1 MYLKSIEVQGFKSF
15 ANKIVFDFHNGIT
28 GIVGPNGSGK
38 SNVADAVRWVLGEQS
53 AKQLRGAKMEDV
65 IFAGTQNRK
74 PVGFA
79 YVAITLDN
87 SDHALPVEYDEVT
100 VSRRVYRSG
109 ESEYKINGHSCRL
122 RDVTEM
128 FYDTG
133 IGKEGYSII
142 GQGQIDKILSGK
154 PDERRELFDEAAGIV
169 KFKRRKSAAIK
180 KLENERSNLVRVND
194 ILSELEKQVGPLKQ
208 QSEKAKEYLN
218 YKTDLK
224 KYDVNAF
231 LLETDRIRKETA
243 ELNGRLKIVDDDLED
258 SKSEYDN
265 TKSEYESAEN
275 QLNDINA
282 QIDENSQTVSAL
294 ELENQKL
301 QGEIN
306 VFTEQ
311 IKTFNANKQL
321 HSERLLDI
329 EKDKQNKNNS
339 VKELREQYNDLNT
352 ELSEYNDK
360 LAAINDTAKAL
371 NAEIE
376 GISGQI
382 DNRQNSIYDNLTE
395 QSTIKAENQKFVT
408 MLEQL
413 EIKKSELTSHII
425 KGKSDESAQKQVI
438 KSLTA
443 ELDNAVGKLEDIN
456 NSIEESNTSVTQL
469 KAEIAEKN
477 SELDKLTQNYH
488 REKSRLESL
497 INITERY
504 DGYGNSIKKIME
516 LKDSNP
522 GILGVIADI
531 VKVEKQYET
540 AIETALG
547 GTIQN
552 IVTDKESTAKELI
565 GYLKQNK
572 LGRATF
578 LPLNAIHARN
588 TLENEACI
596 NEKGVIGVASNLVRV
611 SFEYEGLAKYL
622 LGRILVVD
630 NIDNALLIAK
640 KYKYTLRIVTL
651 EGEQLNPGG
660 SMTGGAFRNSSNLL
674 GRRREIEELKQSVSN
689 TNKQITQ
696 EKAAVADLRNQ
707 VAKYREALDS
717 YNKLL
722 RETHIRKNTIDVNLK
737 QADLKLSEIIASY
750 GDDIK
755 EQASID
761 SEILKISESRNQVSG
776 NLNLLD
782 NQNEAARKE
791 IENLGKT
798 LEAKKSEE
806 AAVALK
812 IENLKISHSSIEQ
825 KASFI
830 NENIE
835 RLCKELDN
843 LEEEKTSIQEK
854 ISETKELVSAKQA
867 DIELVKNSIEES
879 ERKITAI
886 GEKLED
892 LRAAKEKVNASHKE
906 FFKKREELN
915 EKIILLEKDSM
926 RLHNQYDRLEESYDS
941 LVDYMWN
948 EYELTYSYA
957 LELKSDE
964 LNNINDIRKQI
975 NILKAA
981 IKKLGDVNVNAIEE
995 YKSVSERYEF
1005 MKTQHDDM
1013 IEAEESLMKVIEELD
1028 EGMRTQFTAKFEEI
1042 KVEFDKVFKELFGGG
1057 RGTIELVEGEDDATK
1072 AIRRAVI
1079 AQLLSSSQ
1087 ESLAQWPDA
1096 DVWCSMQISLDNLL
1110 SSLEKIGCFVLRKGA
1125 IESYYQF
1132 APSTTYDEKPTKAV
1146 EETSNLQDQSEA
1158 YIREKYGD
1166 IIRAL
1171 EFVALTKKVD
1181 ESFAV
1186 KKELLSELA
1195 LVIGMLPRISDTKE
1209 LYAAIKQAKGNN
1221 DSLFTYDPIN
1231 ENGRLGVNVSI
1242 KSEIID
1248 VSGFPFRIFCGDN
1261 VNDVV
1266 ERTICCSLA

>member
-243 ELNGRLKIVDDDLED
+243 ELNGRLKIVDDDLEN

-265 TKSEYESAEN
+265 TKSEYEAAEN

-339 VKELREQYNDLNT
+339 VKKLREQYNDLNT

-552 IVTDKESTAKELI
+552 IVTDKEATAKELI

-854 ISETKELVSAKQA
+854 IGETKELVSAKQA
-867 DIELVKNSIEES
+867 DIELVKNSIEQS

-892 LRAAKEKVNASHKE
+892 LRAAKGKVNASHKE

-1028 EGMRTQFTAKFEEI
+1028 EGMRAQFTAKFEEI

-1057 RGTIELVEGEDDATK
+1057 RGTIELVEGEDILEAGILIISQPPGK
-1072 AIRRAVI
+1072 KLQNMM
-1079 AQLLSSSQ
+1079 QLSGG
-1087 ESLAQWPDA
+1087 
-1096 DVWCSMQISLDNLL
+1096 
-1110 SSLEKIGCFVLRKGA
+1110 EK
-1125 IESYYQF
+1125 
-1132 APSTTYDEKPTKAV
+1132 
-1146 EETSNLQDQSEA
+1146 
-1158 YIREKYGD
+1158 
-1166 IIRAL
+1166 
-1171 EFVALTKKVD
+1171 ALTAIALLFAIQNLKPSPFCLLDEIEAALDDSNVGRYANYLHKLTKHTQFIVITHRRGTMSAADRLYGITMQEKGVSTLVSVD
-1181 ESFAV
+1181 LIENDLNDR
-1186 KKELLSELA
+1186 KKES
-1195 LVIGMLPRISDTKE
+1195 
-1209 LYAAIKQAKGNN
+1209 
-1221 DSLFTYDPIN
+1221 
-1231 ENGRLGVNVSI
+1231 
-1242 KSEIID
+1242 
-1248 VSGFPFRIFCGDN
+1248 
-1261 VNDVV
+1261 
-1266 ERTICCSLA
+1266 

>member
-265 TKSEYESAEN
+265 TKSEYETAEN

-360 LAAINDTAKAL
+360 LVAINDTAKAL

-640 KYKYTLRIVTL
+640 KYKYSLRIVTL

-854 ISETKELVSAKQA
+854 IGETKELVSAKQA
-867 DIELVKNSIEES
+867 DIQLVKNSIEES

-1028 EGMRTQFTAKFEEI
+1028 EGMRAQFTAKFEEI

-1057 RGTIELVEGEDDATK
+1057 RGTIELVEGEDILEAGILIISQPPGK
-1072 AIRRAVI
+1072 KLQNMM
-1079 AQLLSSSQ
+1079 QLSGG
-1087 ESLAQWPDA
+1087 
-1096 DVWCSMQISLDNLL
+1096 
-1110 SSLEKIGCFVLRKGA
+1110 EK
-1125 IESYYQF
+1125 
-1132 APSTTYDEKPTKAV
+1132 
-1146 EETSNLQDQSEA
+1146 
-1158 YIREKYGD
+1158 
-1166 IIRAL
+1166 
-1171 EFVALTKKVD
+1171 ALTAIALLFAIQNLKPSPFCLLDEIEAALDDSNVGRYANYLHKLTKHTQFIVITHRRGTMSAADRLYGITMQEKGVSTLVSVD
-1181 ESFAV
+1181 LIENDLNDR
-1186 KKELLSELA
+1186 KKES
-1195 LVIGMLPRISDTKE
+1195 
-1209 LYAAIKQAKGNN
+1209 
-1221 DSLFTYDPIN
+1221 
-1231 ENGRLGVNVSI
+1231 
-1242 KSEIID
+1242 
-1248 VSGFPFRIFCGDN
+1248 
-1261 VNDVV
+1261 
-1266 ERTICCSLA
+1266 

>member
-275 QLNDINA
+275 QLNDINT

-552 IVTDKESTAKELI
+552 IVTDKEATAKELI

-854 ISETKELVSAKQA
+854 IGETKELVSAKQA

-1028 EGMRTQFTAKFEEI
+1028 EGMRAQFTAKFEEI

-1057 RGTIELVEGEDDATK
+1057 RGTIELVEGEDILEAGILIISQPPGK
-1072 AIRRAVI
+1072 KLQNMM
-1079 AQLLSSSQ
+1079 QLSGG
-1087 ESLAQWPDA
+1087 
-1096 DVWCSMQISLDNLL
+1096 
-1110 SSLEKIGCFVLRKGA
+1110 EK
-1125 IESYYQF
+1125 
-1132 APSTTYDEKPTKAV
+1132 
-1146 EETSNLQDQSEA
+1146 
-1158 YIREKYGD
+1158 
-1166 IIRAL
+1166 
-1171 EFVALTKKVD
+1171 ALTAIALLFAIQNLKPSPFCLLDEIEAALDDSNVGRYANYLHKLTKHTQFIVITHRRGTMSAADRLYGITMQEKGVSTLVSVD
-1181 ESFAV
+1181 LIENDLNDR
-1186 KKELLSELA
+1186 KKES
-1195 LVIGMLPRISDTKE
+1195 
-1209 LYAAIKQAKGNN
+1209 
-1221 DSLFTYDPIN
+1221 
-1231 ENGRLGVNVSI
+1231 
-1242 KSEIID
+1242 
-1248 VSGFPFRIFCGDN
+1248 
-1261 VNDVV
+1261 
-1266 ERTICCSLA
+1266 

>member
-265 TKSEYESAEN
+265 TKSEYETAEN

-640 KYKYTLRIVTL
+640 KYKYSLRIVTL

-750 GDDIK
+750 GDAIK

-854 ISETKELVSAKQA
+854 IGETKELVSAKQA

-1028 EGMRTQFTAKFEEI
+1028 EGMRAQFTAKFEEI

-1057 RGTIELVEGEDDATK
+1057 RGTIELVEGEDILEAGILIISQPPGK
-1072 AIRRAVI
+1072 KLQNMM
-1079 AQLLSSSQ
+1079 QLSGG
-1087 ESLAQWPDA
+1087 
-1096 DVWCSMQISLDNLL
+1096 
-1110 SSLEKIGCFVLRKGA
+1110 EK
-1125 IESYYQF
+1125 
-1132 APSTTYDEKPTKAV
+1132 
-1146 EETSNLQDQSEA
+1146 
-1158 YIREKYGD
+1158 
-1166 IIRAL
+1166 
-1171 EFVALTKKVD
+1171 ALTAIALLFAIQNLKPSPFCLLDEIEAALDDSNVGRYANYLHKLTKHTQFIVITHRRGTMSAADRLYGITMQEKGVSTLVSVD
-1181 ESFAV
+1181 LIENDLNDR
-1186 KKELLSELA
+1186 KKES
-1195 LVIGMLPRISDTKE
+1195 
-1209 LYAAIKQAKGNN
+1209 
-1221 DSLFTYDPIN
+1221 
-1231 ENGRLGVNVSI
+1231 
-1242 KSEIID
+1242 
-1248 VSGFPFRIFCGDN
+1248 
-1261 VNDVV
+1261 
-1266 ERTICCSLA
+1266 

>member
-265 TKSEYESAEN
+265 TKSEYETAEN

-282 QIDENSQTVSAL
+282 KIDENSQTVSAL

-469 KAEIAEKN
+469 KAEIDEKN

-640 KYKYTLRIVTL
+640 KYKYSLRIVTL

-854 ISETKELVSAKQA
+854 IGETKELVSAKQA

-1057 RGTIELVEGEDDATK
+1057 RGTIELVEGEDILEAGILIISQPPGK
-1072 AIRRAVI
+1072 KLQNMM
-1079 AQLLSSSQ
+1079 QLSGG
-1087 ESLAQWPDA
+1087 
-1096 DVWCSMQISLDNLL
+1096 
-1110 SSLEKIGCFVLRKGA
+1110 EK
-1125 IESYYQF
+1125 
-1132 APSTTYDEKPTKAV
+1132 
-1146 EETSNLQDQSEA
+1146 
-1158 YIREKYGD
+1158 
-1166 IIRAL
+1166 
-1171 EFVALTKKVD
+1171 ALTAIALLFAIQNLKPSPFCLLDEIEAALDDSNVGRYANYLHKLTKHTQFIVITHRRGTMSAADRLYGITMQEKGVSTLVSVD
-1181 ESFAV
+1181 LIENDLNDR
-1186 KKELLSELA
+1186 KKES
-1195 LVIGMLPRISDTKE
+1195 
-1209 LYAAIKQAKGNN
+1209 
-1221 DSLFTYDPIN
+1221 
-1231 ENGRLGVNVSI
+1231 
-1242 KSEIID
+1242 
-1248 VSGFPFRIFCGDN
+1248 
-1261 VNDVV
+1261 
-1266 ERTICCSLA
+1266 

>member
-243 ELNGRLKIVDDDLED
+243 ELNDRLKIVDDDLED

-265 TKSEYESAEN
+265 TKSEYEAAEN

-329 EKDKQNKNNS
+329 EKDKQNKNNA
-339 VKELREQYNDLNT
+339 VKELREQYDNLNT

-630 NIDNALLIAK
+630 NIDNALQIAK

-854 ISETKELVSAKQA
+854 IGETKELVSAKQA
-867 DIELVKNSIEES
+867 DIELVKNSIEQS

-1057 RGTIELVEGEDDATK
+1057 RGTIELVEGEDILEAGILIISQPPGK
-1072 AIRRAVI
+1072 KLQNMM
-1079 AQLLSSSQ
+1079 QLSGG
-1087 ESLAQWPDA
+1087 
-1096 DVWCSMQISLDNLL
+1096 
-1110 SSLEKIGCFVLRKGA
+1110 EK
-1125 IESYYQF
+1125 
-1132 APSTTYDEKPTKAV
+1132 
-1146 EETSNLQDQSEA
+1146 
-1158 YIREKYGD
+1158 
-1166 IIRAL
+1166 
-1171 EFVALTKKVD
+1171 ALTAIALLFAIQNLKPSPFCLLDEIEAALDDSNVGRYANYLHKLTKHTQFIVITHRRGTMSAADRLYGITMQEKGVSTLVSVD
-1181 ESFAV
+1181 LIENDLNDR
-1186 KKELLSELA
+1186 KKES
-1195 LVIGMLPRISDTKE
+1195 
-1209 LYAAIKQAKGNN
+1209 
-1221 DSLFTYDPIN
+1221 
-1231 ENGRLGVNVSI
+1231 
-1242 KSEIID
+1242 
-1248 VSGFPFRIFCGDN
+1248 
-1261 VNDVV
+1261 
-1266 ERTICCSLA
+1266 

>member
-243 ELNGRLKIVDDDLED
+243 ELNDRLKIVDDDLED

-265 TKSEYESAEN
+265 TKSEYEAAEN

-294 ELENQKL
+294 ELESQKL

-329 EKDKQNKNNS
+329 EKDKQNKNNA
-339 VKELREQYNDLNT
+339 VKELREQYNNLNT

-565 GYLKQNK
+565 GFLKQNK

-611 SFEYEGLAKYL
+611 SFEYDGLAKYL

-854 ISETKELVSAKQA
+854 IGETKELVSAKQA
-867 DIELVKNSIEES
+867 DIELVKNSIEQS

-1028 EGMRTQFTAKFEEI
+1028 EGMRAQFTAKFEEI

-1057 RGTIELVEGEDDATK
+1057 RGTIELVEGEDILEAGILIISQPPGK
-1072 AIRRAVI
+1072 KLQNMM
-1079 AQLLSSSQ
+1079 QLSGG
-1087 ESLAQWPDA
+1087 
-1096 DVWCSMQISLDNLL
+1096 
-1110 SSLEKIGCFVLRKGA
+1110 EK
-1125 IESYYQF
+1125 
-1132 APSTTYDEKPTKAV
+1132 
-1146 EETSNLQDQSEA
+1146 
-1158 YIREKYGD
+1158 
-1166 IIRAL
+1166 
-1171 EFVALTKKVD
+1171 ALTAIALLFAIQNLKPSPFCLLDEIEAALDDSNVGRYANYLHKLTKHTQFIVITHRRGTMSAADRLYGITMQEKGVSTLVSVD
-1181 ESFAV
+1181 LIENDLNDR
-1186 KKELLSELA
+1186 KKES
-1195 LVIGMLPRISDTKE
+1195 
-1209 LYAAIKQAKGNN
+1209 
-1221 DSLFTYDPIN
+1221 
-1231 ENGRLGVNVSI
+1231 
-1242 KSEIID
+1242 
-1248 VSGFPFRIFCGDN
+1248 
-1261 VNDVV
+1261 
-1266 ERTICCSLA
+1266 

>member
-265 TKSEYESAEN
+265 TKSEYETAEN

-806 AAVALK
+806 ALK

-854 ISETKELVSAKQA
+854 IGETKELVSAKQA

-1028 EGMRTQFTAKFEEI
+1028 EGMRAQFTAKFEEI

-1057 RGTIELVEGEDDATK
+1057 RGTIELVEGEDILEAGILIISQPPGK
-1072 AIRRAVI
+1072 KLQNMM
-1079 AQLLSSSQ
+1079 QLSGG
-1087 ESLAQWPDA
+1087 
-1096 DVWCSMQISLDNLL
+1096 
-1110 SSLEKIGCFVLRKGA
+1110 EK
-1125 IESYYQF
+1125 
-1132 APSTTYDEKPTKAV
+1132 
-1146 EETSNLQDQSEA
+1146 
-1158 YIREKYGD
+1158 
-1166 IIRAL
+1166 
-1171 EFVALTKKVD
+1171 ALTAIALLFAIQNLKPSPFCLLDEIEAALDDSNVGRYANYLHKLTKHTQFIVITHRRGTMSAADRLYGITMQEKGVSTLVSVD
-1181 ESFAV
+1181 LIENDLNDR
-1186 KKELLSELA
+1186 KKES
-1195 LVIGMLPRISDTKE
+1195 
-1209 LYAAIKQAKGNN
+1209 
-1221 DSLFTYDPIN
+1221 
-1231 ENGRLGVNVSI
+1231 
-1242 KSEIID
+1242 
-1248 VSGFPFRIFCGDN
+1248 
-1261 VNDVV
+1261 
-1266 ERTICCSLA
+1266 

>member
-265 TKSEYESAEN
+265 TKSEYETAEN

-750 GDDIK
+750 GEDIK

-806 AAVALK
+806 AAIALK

-854 ISETKELVSAKQA
+854 IGETKELVSAKQA

-1057 RGTIELVEGEDDATK
+1057 RGTIELVEGEDILEAGILIISQPPGK
-1072 AIRRAVI
+1072 KLQNMM
-1079 AQLLSSSQ
+1079 QLSGG
-1087 ESLAQWPDA
+1087 
-1096 DVWCSMQISLDNLL
+1096 
-1110 SSLEKIGCFVLRKGA
+1110 EK
-1125 IESYYQF
+1125 
-1132 APSTTYDEKPTKAV
+1132 
-1146 EETSNLQDQSEA
+1146 
-1158 YIREKYGD
+1158 
-1166 IIRAL
+1166 
-1171 EFVALTKKVD
+1171 ALTAIALLFAIQNLKPSPFCLLDEIEAALDDSNVGRYANYLHKLTKHTQFIVITHRRGTMSAADRLYGITMQEKGVSTLVSVD
-1181 ESFAV
+1181 LIENDLNDR
-1186 KKELLSELA
+1186 KKES
-1195 LVIGMLPRISDTKE
+1195 
-1209 LYAAIKQAKGNN
+1209 
-1221 DSLFTYDPIN
+1221 
-1231 ENGRLGVNVSI
+1231 
-1242 KSEIID
+1242 
-1248 VSGFPFRIFCGDN
+1248 
-1261 VNDVV
+1261 
-1266 ERTICCSLA
+1266 

>member
-275 QLNDINA
+275 QLNDINT

-552 IVTDKESTAKELI
+552 IVTDKEATAKELI

-825 KASFI
+825 KVSFI

-854 ISETKELVSAKQA
+854 IGETKELVSAKQA
-867 DIELVKNSIEES
+867 DIELVKNSIEQS

-892 LRAAKEKVNASHKE
+892 LRAAKGKVNASHKE

-1028 EGMRTQFTAKFEEI
+1028 EGMRAQFTAKFEEI

-1057 RGTIELVEGEDDATK
+1057 RGTIELVEGEDILEAGILIISQPPGK
-1072 AIRRAVI
+1072 KLQNMM
-1079 AQLLSSSQ
+1079 QLSGG
-1087 ESLAQWPDA
+1087 
-1096 DVWCSMQISLDNLL
+1096 
-1110 SSLEKIGCFVLRKGA
+1110 EK
-1125 IESYYQF
+1125 
-1132 APSTTYDEKPTKAV
+1132 
-1146 EETSNLQDQSEA
+1146 
-1158 YIREKYGD
+1158 
-1166 IIRAL
+1166 
-1171 EFVALTKKVD
+1171 ALTAIALLFAIQNLKPSPFCLLDEIEAALDDSNVGRYANYLHKLTKHTQFIVITHRRGTMSAADRLYGITMQEKGVSTLVSVD
-1181 ESFAV
+1181 LIENDLNDR
-1186 KKELLSELA
+1186 KKES
-1195 LVIGMLPRISDTKE
+1195 
-1209 LYAAIKQAKGNN
+1209 
-1221 DSLFTYDPIN
+1221 
-1231 ENGRLGVNVSI
+1231 
-1242 KSEIID
+1242 
-1248 VSGFPFRIFCGDN
+1248 
-1261 VNDVV
+1261 
-1266 ERTICCSLA
+1266 

>member
-265 TKSEYESAEN
+265 TKSEYEAAEN
-275 QLNDINA
+275 QLNDINT

-329 EKDKQNKNNS
+329 EKDKQNKNNA
-339 VKELREQYNDLNT
+339 VKELREQYDNLNT

-755 EQASID
+755 EQAFID

-854 ISETKELVSAKQA
+854 IGETKELVSAKQA
-867 DIELVKNSIEES
+867 DIELVKNSIEQS

-1028 EGMRTQFTAKFEEI
+1028 EGMRAQFTAKFEEI

-1057 RGTIELVEGEDDATK
+1057 RGTIELVEGEDILEAGILIISQPPGK
-1072 AIRRAVI
+1072 KLQNMM
-1079 AQLLSSSQ
+1079 QLSGG
-1087 ESLAQWPDA
+1087 
-1096 DVWCSMQISLDNLL
+1096 
-1110 SSLEKIGCFVLRKGA
+1110 EK
-1125 IESYYQF
+1125 
-1132 APSTTYDEKPTKAV
+1132 
-1146 EETSNLQDQSEA
+1146 
-1158 YIREKYGD
+1158 
-1166 IIRAL
+1166 
-1171 EFVALTKKVD
+1171 ALTAIALLFAIQNLKPSPFCLLDEIEAALDDSNVGRYANYLHKLTKHTQFIVITHRRGTMSAADRLYGITMQEKGVSTLVSVD
-1181 ESFAV
+1181 LIENDLNDR
-1186 KKELLSELA
+1186 KKES
-1195 LVIGMLPRISDTKE
+1195 
-1209 LYAAIKQAKGNN
+1209 
-1221 DSLFTYDPIN
+1221 
-1231 ENGRLGVNVSI
+1231 
-1242 KSEIID
+1242 
-1248 VSGFPFRIFCGDN
+1248 
-1261 VNDVV
+1261 
-1266 ERTICCSLA
+1266 

>member
-122 RDVTEM
+122 KDVTEM

-282 QIDENSQTVSAL
+282 QIDENSKTVSAL

-425 KGKSDESAQKQVI
+425 KGKSDESAQEQVI
-438 KSLTA
+438 KSLKA
-443 ELDNAVGKLEDIN
+443 ELDNAVGQLEDIN

-477 SELDKLTQNYH
+477 GELDKLTQNYH

-552 IVTDKESTAKELI
+552 IVTDKEATAKELI

-761 SEILKISESRNQVSG
+761 SEIIKISESRNQVSG

-812 IENLKISHSSIEQ
+812 IENLKISHSSVEQ

-835 RLCKELDN
+835 RLCEELDN
-843 LEEEKTSIQEK
+843 LEEEKTSIQDK
-854 ISETKELVSAKQA
+854 IGETKELVSAKQA

-879 ERKITAI
+879 ERKIIAI

-957 LELKSDE
+957 LELKSEE
-964 LNNINDIRKQI
+964 LDNINDIRKQI

-1028 EGMRTQFTAKFEEI
+1028 EGMRAQFTAKFEEI

-1057 RGTIELVEGEDDATK
+1057 RGTIELVEGEDILEAGILIISQPPGK
-1072 AIRRAVI
+1072 KLQNMM
-1079 AQLLSSSQ
+1079 QLSGG
-1087 ESLAQWPDA
+1087 
-1096 DVWCSMQISLDNLL
+1096 
-1110 SSLEKIGCFVLRKGA
+1110 EK
-1125 IESYYQF
+1125 
-1132 APSTTYDEKPTKAV
+1132 
-1146 EETSNLQDQSEA
+1146 
-1158 YIREKYGD
+1158 
-1166 IIRAL
+1166 
-1171 EFVALTKKVD
+1171 ALTAIALLFAIQNLKPSPFCLLDEIEAALDDSNVGRYANYLHKLTKHTQFIVITHRRGTMSAADRLYGITMQEKGVSTLVSVD
-1181 ESFAV
+1181 LIENDLNDR
-1186 KKELLSELA
+1186 KKES
-1195 LVIGMLPRISDTKE
+1195 
-1209 LYAAIKQAKGNN
+1209 
-1221 DSLFTYDPIN
+1221 
-1231 ENGRLGVNVSI
+1231 
-1242 KSEIID
+1242 
-1248 VSGFPFRIFCGDN
+1248 
-1261 VNDVV
+1261 
-1266 ERTICCSLA
+1266 

>member
-194 ILSELEKQVGPLKQ
+194 ILSELEKQVDPLKQ

-265 TKSEYESAEN
+265 TKSEYEAAEN

-854 ISETKELVSAKQA
+854 IGETKELVSAKQA

-1057 RGTIELVEGEDDATK
+1057 RGTIELVEGEDILEAGILIISQPPGK
-1072 AIRRAVI
+1072 KLQNMM
-1079 AQLLSSSQ
+1079 QLSGG
-1087 ESLAQWPDA
+1087 
-1096 DVWCSMQISLDNLL
+1096 
-1110 SSLEKIGCFVLRKGA
+1110 EK
-1125 IESYYQF
+1125 
-1132 APSTTYDEKPTKAV
+1132 
-1146 EETSNLQDQSEA
+1146 
-1158 YIREKYGD
+1158 
-1166 IIRAL
+1166 
-1171 EFVALTKKVD
+1171 ALTAIALLFAIQNLKPSPFCLLDEIEAALDDSNVGRYANYLHKLTKHTQFIVITHRRGTMSAADRLYGITMQEKGVSTLVSVD
-1181 ESFAV
+1181 LIENDLNDR
-1186 KKELLSELA
+1186 KKES
-1195 LVIGMLPRISDTKE
+1195 
-1209 LYAAIKQAKGNN
+1209 
-1221 DSLFTYDPIN
+1221 
-1231 ENGRLGVNVSI
+1231 
-1242 KSEIID
+1242 
-1248 VSGFPFRIFCGDN
+1248 
-1261 VNDVV
+1261 
-1266 ERTICCSLA
+1266 

>member
-265 TKSEYESAEN
+265 TKSEYEAAEN

-329 EKDKQNKNNS
+329 EKDKQNKSNS

-854 ISETKELVSAKQA
+854 IGETKELVSAKQA

-1028 EGMRTQFTAKFEEI
+1028 EGMRAQFTAKFEEI

-1057 RGTIELVEGEDDATK
+1057 RGTIELVEGEDILEAGILIISQPPGK
-1072 AIRRAVI
+1072 KLQNMM
-1079 AQLLSSSQ
+1079 QLSGG
-1087 ESLAQWPDA
+1087 
-1096 DVWCSMQISLDNLL
+1096 
-1110 SSLEKIGCFVLRKGA
+1110 EK
-1125 IESYYQF
+1125 
-1132 APSTTYDEKPTKAV
+1132 
-1146 EETSNLQDQSEA
+1146 
-1158 YIREKYGD
+1158 
-1166 IIRAL
+1166 
-1171 EFVALTKKVD
+1171 ALTAIALLFAIQNLKPSPFCLLDEIEAALDDSNVGRYANYLHKLTKHTQFIVITHRRGTMSAADRLYGITMQEKGVSTLVSVD
-1181 ESFAV
+1181 LIENDLNDR
-1186 KKELLSELA
+1186 KKES
-1195 LVIGMLPRISDTKE
+1195 
-1209 LYAAIKQAKGNN
+1209 
-1221 DSLFTYDPIN
+1221 
-1231 ENGRLGVNVSI
+1231 
-1242 KSEIID
+1242 
-1248 VSGFPFRIFCGDN
+1248 
-1261 VNDVV
+1261 
-1266 ERTICCSLA
+1266 

>member
-265 TKSEYESAEN
+265 TKSEYEAAEN

-552 IVTDKESTAKELI
+552 IVTDKEATAKELI

-761 SEILKISESRNQVSG
+761 SEIIKISESRNQVSG

-835 RLCKELDN
+835 RLCEELDN

-854 ISETKELVSAKQA
+854 IGETKELVSAKQA

-1028 EGMRTQFTAKFEEI
+1028 EGMRAQFTAKFEEI

-1057 RGTIELVEGEDDATK
+1057 RGTIELVEGEDILEAGILIISQPPGK
-1072 AIRRAVI
+1072 KLQNMM
-1079 AQLLSSSQ
+1079 QLSGG
-1087 ESLAQWPDA
+1087 
-1096 DVWCSMQISLDNLL
+1096 
-1110 SSLEKIGCFVLRKGA
+1110 EK
-1125 IESYYQF
+1125 
-1132 APSTTYDEKPTKAV
+1132 
-1146 EETSNLQDQSEA
+1146 
-1158 YIREKYGD
+1158 
-1166 IIRAL
+1166 
-1171 EFVALTKKVD
+1171 ALTAIALLFAIQNLKPSPFCLLDEIEAALDDSNVGRYANYLHKLTKHTQFIVITHRRGTMSAADRLYGITMQEKGVSTLVSVD
-1181 ESFAV
+1181 LIENDLNDR
-1186 KKELLSELA
+1186 KKES
-1195 LVIGMLPRISDTKE
+1195 
-1209 LYAAIKQAKGNN
+1209 
-1221 DSLFTYDPIN
+1221 
-1231 ENGRLGVNVSI
+1231 
-1242 KSEIID
+1242 
-1248 VSGFPFRIFCGDN
+1248 
-1261 VNDVV
+1261 
-1266 ERTICCSLA
+1266 

>member
-243 ELNGRLKIVDDDLED
+243 ELNDRLKIVDDDLED

-265 TKSEYESAEN
+265 TKSEYEAAEN

-294 ELENQKL
+294 ELESQKL

-339 VKELREQYNDLNT
+339 VKELREQYNNLNT

-737 QADLKLSEIIASY
+737 QADIKLSEIIASY

-854 ISETKELVSAKQA
+854 IGETKELVSAKQA

-1028 EGMRTQFTAKFEEI
+1028 EGMRAQFTAKFEEI

-1057 RGTIELVEGEDDATK
+1057 RGTIELVEGEDILEAGILIISQPPGK
-1072 AIRRAVI
+1072 KLQNMM
-1079 AQLLSSSQ
+1079 QLSGG
-1087 ESLAQWPDA
+1087 
-1096 DVWCSMQISLDNLL
+1096 
-1110 SSLEKIGCFVLRKGA
+1110 EK
-1125 IESYYQF
+1125 
-1132 APSTTYDEKPTKAV
+1132 
-1146 EETSNLQDQSEA
+1146 
-1158 YIREKYGD
+1158 
-1166 IIRAL
+1166 
-1171 EFVALTKKVD
+1171 ALTAIALLFAIQNLKPSPFCLLDEIEAALDDSNVGRYANYLHKLTKHTQFIVITHRRGTMSAADRLYGITMQEKGVSTLVSVD
-1181 ESFAV
+1181 LIENDLNDK
-1186 KKELLSELA
+1186 KKES
-1195 LVIGMLPRISDTKE
+1195 
-1209 LYAAIKQAKGNN
+1209 
-1221 DSLFTYDPIN
+1221 
-1231 ENGRLGVNVSI
+1231 
-1242 KSEIID
+1242 
-1248 VSGFPFRIFCGDN
+1248 
-1261 VNDVV
+1261 
-1266 ERTICCSLA
+1266 

>member
-265 TKSEYESAEN
+265 TKSEYEAAEN

-360 LAAINDTAKAL
+360 LVAINDTAKAL

-443 ELDNAVGKLEDIN
+443 KLDNAVGKLEDIN

-640 KYKYTLRIVTL
+640 KYKYSLRIVTL

-854 ISETKELVSAKQA
+854 IGETKELVSAKQA

-1057 RGTIELVEGEDDATK
+1057 RGTIELVEGEDILEAGILIISQPPGK
-1072 AIRRAVI
+1072 KLQNMM
-1079 AQLLSSSQ
+1079 QLSGG
-1087 ESLAQWPDA
+1087 
-1096 DVWCSMQISLDNLL
+1096 
-1110 SSLEKIGCFVLRKGA
+1110 EK
-1125 IESYYQF
+1125 
-1132 APSTTYDEKPTKAV
+1132 
-1146 EETSNLQDQSEA
+1146 
-1158 YIREKYGD
+1158 
-1166 IIRAL
+1166 
-1171 EFVALTKKVD
+1171 ALTAIALLFAIQNLKPSPFCLLDEIEAALDDSNVGRYANYLHKLTKHTQFIVITHRRGTMSAADRLYGITMQEKGVSTLVSVD
-1181 ESFAV
+1181 LIENDLNDR
-1186 KKELLSELA
+1186 KKES
-1195 LVIGMLPRISDTKE
+1195 
-1209 LYAAIKQAKGNN
+1209 
-1221 DSLFTYDPIN
+1221 
-1231 ENGRLGVNVSI
+1231 
-1242 KSEIID
+1242 
-1248 VSGFPFRIFCGDN
+1248 
-1261 VNDVV
+1261 
-1266 ERTICCSLA
+1266 

>member
-265 TKSEYESAEN
+265 TKSEYEAAEN

-371 NAEIE
+371 NVEIE

-640 KYKYTLRIVTL
+640 KYKYSLRIVTL

-755 EQASID
+755 ELASID

-854 ISETKELVSAKQA
+854 IGETKELVSAKQA

-1057 RGTIELVEGEDDATK
+1057 RGTIELVEGEDILEAGILIISQPPGK
-1072 AIRRAVI
+1072 KLQNMM
-1079 AQLLSSSQ
+1079 QLSGG
-1087 ESLAQWPDA
+1087 
-1096 DVWCSMQISLDNLL
+1096 
-1110 SSLEKIGCFVLRKGA
+1110 EK
-1125 IESYYQF
+1125 
-1132 APSTTYDEKPTKAV
+1132 
-1146 EETSNLQDQSEA
+1146 
-1158 YIREKYGD
+1158 
-1166 IIRAL
+1166 
-1171 EFVALTKKVD
+1171 ALTAIALLFAIQNLKPSPFCLLDEIEAALDDSNVGRYANYLHKLTKHTQFIVITHRRGTMSAADRLYGITMQEKGVSTLVSVD
-1181 ESFAV
+1181 LIENDLNDR
-1186 KKELLSELA
+1186 KKES
-1195 LVIGMLPRISDTKE
+1195 
-1209 LYAAIKQAKGNN
+1209 
-1221 DSLFTYDPIN
+1221 
-1231 ENGRLGVNVSI
+1231 
-1242 KSEIID
+1242 
-1248 VSGFPFRIFCGDN
+1248 
-1261 VNDVV
+1261 
-1266 ERTICCSLA
+1266 

>member
-265 TKSEYESAEN
+265 TKSEYEAAEN

-640 KYKYTLRIVTL
+640 KYKYSLRIVTL

-696 EKAAVADLRNQ
+696 EKAVVADLRNQ

-755 EQASID
+755 ELASID

-854 ISETKELVSAKQA
+854 IGETKELVSAKQA

-1057 RGTIELVEGEDDATK
+1057 RGTIELVEGEDILEAGILIISQPPGK
-1072 AIRRAVI
+1072 KLQNMM
-1079 AQLLSSSQ
+1079 QLSGG
-1087 ESLAQWPDA
+1087 
-1096 DVWCSMQISLDNLL
+1096 
-1110 SSLEKIGCFVLRKGA
+1110 EK
-1125 IESYYQF
+1125 
-1132 APSTTYDEKPTKAV
+1132 
-1146 EETSNLQDQSEA
+1146 
-1158 YIREKYGD
+1158 
-1166 IIRAL
+1166 
-1171 EFVALTKKVD
+1171 ALTAIALLFAIQNLKPSPFCLLDEIEAALDDSNVGRYANYLHKLTKHTQFIVITHRRGTMSAADRLYGITMQEKGVSTLVSVD
-1181 ESFAV
+1181 LIENDLNDR
-1186 KKELLSELA
+1186 KKES
-1195 LVIGMLPRISDTKE
+1195 
-1209 LYAAIKQAKGNN
+1209 
-1221 DSLFTYDPIN
+1221 
-1231 ENGRLGVNVSI
+1231 
-1242 KSEIID
+1242 
-1248 VSGFPFRIFCGDN
+1248 
-1261 VNDVV
+1261 
-1266 ERTICCSLA
+1266 

>member
-1 MYLKSIEVQGFKSF
+1 MLL
-15 ANKIVFDFHNGIT
+15 
-28 GIVGPNGSGK
+28 GS
-38 SNVADAVRWVLGEQS
+38 L
-53 AKQLRGAKMEDV
+53 
-65 IFAGTQNRK
+65 
-74 PVGFA
+74 
-79 YVAITLDN
+79 
-87 SDHALPVEYDEVT
+87 
-100 VSRRVYRSG
+100 
-109 ESEYKINGHSCRL
+109 
-122 RDVTEM
+122 
-128 FYDTG
+128 
-133 IGKEGYSII
+133 
-142 GQGQIDKILSGK
+142 KIL
-154 PDERRELFDEAAGIV
+154 I
-169 KFKRRKSAAIK
+169 
-180 KLENERSNLVRVND
+180 
-194 ILSELEKQVGPLKQ
+194 
-208 QSEKAKEYLN
+208 
-218 YKTDLK
+218 
-224 KYDVNAF
+224 
-231 LLETDRIRKETA
+231 IR
-243 ELNGRLKIVDDDLED
+243 
-258 SKSEYDN
+258 
-265 TKSEYESAEN
+265 
-275 QLNDINA
+275 
-282 QIDENSQTVSAL
+282 
-294 ELENQKL
+294 
-301 QGEIN
+301 
-306 VFTEQ
+306 
-311 IKTFNANKQL
+311 
-321 HSERLLDI
+321 
-329 EKDKQNKNNS
+329 
-339 VKELREQYNDLNT
+339 
-352 ELSEYNDK
+352 
-360 LAAINDTAKAL
+360 
-371 NAEIE
+371 
-376 GISGQI
+376 
-382 DNRQNSIYDNLTE
+382 
-395 QSTIKAENQKFVT
+395 
-408 MLEQL
+408 
-413 EIKKSELTSHII
+413 
-425 KGKSDESAQKQVI
+425 
-438 KSLTA
+438 
-443 ELDNAVGKLEDIN
+443 
-456 NSIEESNTSVTQL
+456 IEESNTSVTQL
-469 KAEIAEKN
+469 KAEITEKN

-611 SFEYEGLAKYL
+611 SFEYEGLSKYL

-854 ISETKELVSAKQA
+854 IGETKELVSAKQA

-1057 RGTIELVEGEDDATK
+1057 RGTIELVEGEDILEAGILIISQPPGK
-1072 AIRRAVI
+1072 KLQNMM
-1079 AQLLSSSQ
+1079 QLSGG
-1087 ESLAQWPDA
+1087 
-1096 DVWCSMQISLDNLL
+1096 
-1110 SSLEKIGCFVLRKGA
+1110 EK
-1125 IESYYQF
+1125 
-1132 APSTTYDEKPTKAV
+1132 
-1146 EETSNLQDQSEA
+1146 
-1158 YIREKYGD
+1158 
-1166 IIRAL
+1166 
-1171 EFVALTKKVD
+1171 ALTAIALLFAIQNLKPSPFCLLDEIEAALDDSNVGRYANYLHKLTKHTQFIVITHRRGTMSAADRLYGITMQEKGVSTLVSVDFIENDLMTGKKNRR
-1181 ESFAV
+1181 
-1186 KKELLSELA
+1186 K
-1195 LVIGMLPRISDTKE
+1195 
-1209 LYAAIKQAKGNN
+1209 Y
-1221 DSLFTYDPIN
+1221 
-1231 ENGRLGVNVSI
+1231 
-1242 KSEIID
+1242 ID
-1248 VSGFPFRIFCGDN
+1248 
-1261 VNDVV
+1261 
-1266 ERTICCSLA
+1266 

>member
-265 TKSEYESAEN
+265 TKSEYEAAEN

-282 QIDENSQTVSAL
+282 QIDENSQTASAL

-552 IVTDKESTAKELI
+552 IVTDKEATAKELI

-696 EKAAVADLRNQ
+696 EKAVVADLRNH

-722 RETHIRKNTIDVNLK
+722 RETHIKKNTIDVNLK
-737 QADLKLSEIIASY
+737 QANLKLSEIIASY

-854 ISETKELVSAKQA
+854 IGETKELVSAKQA

-1028 EGMRTQFTAKFEEI
+1028 EGMRAQFTAKFEEI

-1057 RGTIELVEGEDDATK
+1057 RGTIELVEGEDILEAGILIISQPPGK
-1072 AIRRAVI
+1072 KLQNMM
-1079 AQLLSSSQ
+1079 QLSGG
-1087 ESLAQWPDA
+1087 
-1096 DVWCSMQISLDNLL
+1096 
-1110 SSLEKIGCFVLRKGA
+1110 EK
-1125 IESYYQF
+1125 
-1132 APSTTYDEKPTKAV
+1132 
-1146 EETSNLQDQSEA
+1146 
-1158 YIREKYGD
+1158 
-1166 IIRAL
+1166 
-1171 EFVALTKKVD
+1171 ALTAIALLFAIQNLKPSPFCLLDEIEAALDDSNVGRYANYLHKLTKHTQFIVITHRRGTMSAADRLYGITMQEKGVSTLVSVD
-1181 ESFAV
+1181 LIENDLNDR
-1186 KKELLSELA
+1186 KKES
-1195 LVIGMLPRISDTKE
+1195 
-1209 LYAAIKQAKGNN
+1209 
-1221 DSLFTYDPIN
+1221 
-1231 ENGRLGVNVSI
+1231 
-1242 KSEIID
+1242 
-1248 VSGFPFRIFCGDN
+1248 
-1261 VNDVV
+1261 
-1266 ERTICCSLA
+1266 

>member
-265 TKSEYESAEN
+265 TKSEYEAAEN

-282 QIDENSQTVSAL
+282 QIDENSQTASAL

-360 LAAINDTAKAL
+360 LAAINDTAKTL

-552 IVTDKESTAKELI
+552 IVTDKEATAKELI

-696 EKAAVADLRNQ
+696 EKAVVADLRNH

-722 RETHIRKNTIDVNLK
+722 RETHIKKNTIDVNLK
-737 QADLKLSEIIASY
+737 QANLKLSEIIASY

-854 ISETKELVSAKQA
+854 IGETKELVSAKQA

-1028 EGMRTQFTAKFEEI
+1028 EGMRAQFTAKFEEI

-1057 RGTIELVEGEDDATK
+1057 RGTIELVEGEDILEAGILIISQPPGK
-1072 AIRRAVI
+1072 KLQNMM
-1079 AQLLSSSQ
+1079 QLSGG
-1087 ESLAQWPDA
+1087 
-1096 DVWCSMQISLDNLL
+1096 
-1110 SSLEKIGCFVLRKGA
+1110 EK
-1125 IESYYQF
+1125 
-1132 APSTTYDEKPTKAV
+1132 
-1146 EETSNLQDQSEA
+1146 
-1158 YIREKYGD
+1158 
-1166 IIRAL
+1166 
-1171 EFVALTKKVD
+1171 ALTAIALLFAIQNLKPSPFCLLDEIEAALDDSNVGRYANYLHKLTKHTQFIVITHRRGTMSAADRLYGITMQEKGVSTLVSVD
-1181 ESFAV
+1181 LIENDLNDR
-1186 KKELLSELA
+1186 KKES
-1195 LVIGMLPRISDTKE
+1195 
-1209 LYAAIKQAKGNN
+1209 
-1221 DSLFTYDPIN
+1221 
-1231 ENGRLGVNVSI
+1231 
-1242 KSEIID
+1242 
-1248 VSGFPFRIFCGDN
+1248 
-1261 VNDVV
+1261 
-1266 ERTICCSLA
+1266 

>member
-265 TKSEYESAEN
+265 TKSEYEAAEN

-456 NSIEESNTSVTQL
+456 NSIEKSNTSVTQL

-640 KYKYTLRIVTL
+640 KYKYSLRIVTL

-854 ISETKELVSAKQA
+854 IGETKELVSAKQA

-1057 RGTIELVEGEDDATK
+1057 RGTIELVEGEDILEAGILIISQPPGK
-1072 AIRRAVI
+1072 KLQNMM
-1079 AQLLSSSQ
+1079 QLSGG
-1087 ESLAQWPDA
+1087 
-1096 DVWCSMQISLDNLL
+1096 
-1110 SSLEKIGCFVLRKGA
+1110 EK
-1125 IESYYQF
+1125 
-1132 APSTTYDEKPTKAV
+1132 
-1146 EETSNLQDQSEA
+1146 
-1158 YIREKYGD
+1158 
-1166 IIRAL
+1166 
-1171 EFVALTKKVD
+1171 ALTAIALLFAIQNLKPSPFCLLDEIEAALDDSNVGRYANYLHKLTKHTQFIVITHRRGTMSAADRLYGITMQEKGVSTLVSVD
-1181 ESFAV
+1181 LIENDLNDR
-1186 KKELLSELA
+1186 KKES
-1195 LVIGMLPRISDTKE
+1195 
-1209 LYAAIKQAKGNN
+1209 
-1221 DSLFTYDPIN
+1221 
-1231 ENGRLGVNVSI
+1231 
-1242 KSEIID
+1242 
-1248 VSGFPFRIFCGDN
+1248 
-1261 VNDVV
+1261 
-1266 ERTICCSLA
+1266 

>member
-265 TKSEYESAEN
+265 TKSEYEAAEN

-611 SFEYEGLAKYL
+611 SFEYKGLAKYL

-651 EGEQLNPGG
+651 EGEQLNLGG

-806 AAVALK
+806 AAVSLK

-854 ISETKELVSAKQA
+854 IGETKELVSAKQA

-1057 RGTIELVEGEDDATK
+1057 RGTIELVEGEDILEAGILIISQPPGK
-1072 AIRRAVI
+1072 KLQNMM
-1079 AQLLSSSQ
+1079 QLSGG
-1087 ESLAQWPDA
+1087 
-1096 DVWCSMQISLDNLL
+1096 
-1110 SSLEKIGCFVLRKGA
+1110 EK
-1125 IESYYQF
+1125 
-1132 APSTTYDEKPTKAV
+1132 
-1146 EETSNLQDQSEA
+1146 
-1158 YIREKYGD
+1158 
-1166 IIRAL
+1166 
-1171 EFVALTKKVD
+1171 ALTAIALLFAIQNLKPSPFCLLDEIEAALDDSNVGRYANYLHKLTKHTQFIVITHRRGTMSAADRLYGITMQEKGVSTLVSVD
-1181 ESFAV
+1181 LIENDLNDR
-1186 KKELLSELA
+1186 KKES
-1195 LVIGMLPRISDTKE
+1195 
-1209 LYAAIKQAKGNN
+1209 
-1221 DSLFTYDPIN
+1221 
-1231 ENGRLGVNVSI
+1231 
-1242 KSEIID
+1242 
-1248 VSGFPFRIFCGDN
+1248 
-1261 VNDVV
+1261 
-1266 ERTICCSLA
+1266 

>member
-265 TKSEYESAEN
+265 TKSEYEAAEN

-469 KAEIAEKN
+469 KAEITEKN

-522 GILGVIADI
+522 DILGVIADI

-806 AAVALK
+806 AAVSLK

-854 ISETKELVSAKQA
+854 IGETKELVSAKQA

-1057 RGTIELVEGEDDATK
+1057 RGTIELVEGEDILEAGILIISQPPGK
-1072 AIRRAVI
+1072 KLQNMM
-1079 AQLLSSSQ
+1079 QLSGG
-1087 ESLAQWPDA
+1087 
-1096 DVWCSMQISLDNLL
+1096 
-1110 SSLEKIGCFVLRKGA
+1110 EK
-1125 IESYYQF
+1125 
-1132 APSTTYDEKPTKAV
+1132 
-1146 EETSNLQDQSEA
+1146 
-1158 YIREKYGD
+1158 
-1166 IIRAL
+1166 
-1171 EFVALTKKVD
+1171 ALTAIALLFAIQNLKPSPFCLLDEIEAALDDSNVGRYANYLHKLTKHTQFIVITHRRGTMSAADRLYGITMQEKGVSTLVSVD
-1181 ESFAV
+1181 LIENDLNDR
-1186 KKELLSELA
+1186 KKES
-1195 LVIGMLPRISDTKE
+1195 
-1209 LYAAIKQAKGNN
+1209 
-1221 DSLFTYDPIN
+1221 
-1231 ENGRLGVNVSI
+1231 
-1242 KSEIID
+1242 
-1248 VSGFPFRIFCGDN
+1248 
-1261 VNDVV
+1261 
-1266 ERTICCSLA
+1266 

>member
-265 TKSEYESAEN
+265 TKSEYETAEN

-806 AAVALK
+806 AAVSLK

-854 ISETKELVSAKQA
+854 IGETKELVSAKQA

-1028 EGMRTQFTAKFEEI
+1028 EGMRAQFTAKFEEI

-1057 RGTIELVEGEDDATK
+1057 RGTIELVEGEDILEAGILIISQPPGK
-1072 AIRRAVI
+1072 KLQNMM
-1079 AQLLSSSQ
+1079 QLSGG
-1087 ESLAQWPDA
+1087 
-1096 DVWCSMQISLDNLL
+1096 
-1110 SSLEKIGCFVLRKGA
+1110 EK
-1125 IESYYQF
+1125 
-1132 APSTTYDEKPTKAV
+1132 
-1146 EETSNLQDQSEA
+1146 
-1158 YIREKYGD
+1158 
-1166 IIRAL
+1166 
-1171 EFVALTKKVD
+1171 ALTAIALLFAIQNLKPSPFCLLDEIEAALDDSNVGRYANYLHKLTKHTQFIVITHRRGTMSAADRLYGITMQEKGVSTLVSVD
-1181 ESFAV
+1181 LIENDLNDR
-1186 KKELLSELA
+1186 KKES
-1195 LVIGMLPRISDTKE
+1195 
-1209 LYAAIKQAKGNN
+1209 
-1221 DSLFTYDPIN
+1221 
-1231 ENGRLGVNVSI
+1231 
-1242 KSEIID
+1242 
-1248 VSGFPFRIFCGDN
+1248 
-1261 VNDVV
+1261 
-1266 ERTICCSLA
+1266 

>member
-243 ELNGRLKIVDDDLED
+243 ELNDRLKIVDDDLED

-265 TKSEYESAEN
+265 TKSEYEAAEN

-294 ELENQKL
+294 ELESQKL

-552 IVTDKESTAKELI
+552 IVTDKEATAKELI

-696 EKAAVADLRNQ
+696 EKAAVAGLRNQ

-1028 EGMRTQFTAKFEEI
+1028 EGMRAQFTAKFEEI

-1057 RGTIELVEGEDDATK
+1057 RGTIELVEGEDILEAGILIISQPPGK
-1072 AIRRAVI
+1072 KLQNMM
-1079 AQLLSSSQ
+1079 QLSGG
-1087 ESLAQWPDA
+1087 
-1096 DVWCSMQISLDNLL
+1096 
-1110 SSLEKIGCFVLRKGA
+1110 EK
-1125 IESYYQF
+1125 
-1132 APSTTYDEKPTKAV
+1132 
-1146 EETSNLQDQSEA
+1146 
-1158 YIREKYGD
+1158 
-1166 IIRAL
+1166 
-1171 EFVALTKKVD
+1171 ALTAIALLFAIQNLKPSPFCLLDEIEAALDDSNVGRYANYLHKLTKHTQFIVITHRRGTMSAADRLYGITMQEKGVSTLVSVD
-1181 ESFAV
+1181 LIENDLNDR
-1186 KKELLSELA
+1186 KKES
-1195 LVIGMLPRISDTKE
+1195 
-1209 LYAAIKQAKGNN
+1209 
-1221 DSLFTYDPIN
+1221 
-1231 ENGRLGVNVSI
+1231 
-1242 KSEIID
+1242 
-1248 VSGFPFRIFCGDN
+1248 
-1261 VNDVV
+1261 
-1266 ERTICCSLA
+1266 

>member
-265 TKSEYESAEN
+265 TKSEYEAAEN
-275 QLNDINA
+275 QLNDINT

-552 IVTDKESTAKELI
+552 IVTDKEATAKELI

-854 ISETKELVSAKQA
+854 IGETKELVSAKQA
-867 DIELVKNSIEES
+867 DIELVKNSIEEY

-1057 RGTIELVEGEDDATK
+1057 RGTIELVEGEDILEAGILIISQPPGK
-1072 AIRRAVI
+1072 KLQNMM
-1079 AQLLSSSQ
+1079 QLSGG
-1087 ESLAQWPDA
+1087 
-1096 DVWCSMQISLDNLL
+1096 
-1110 SSLEKIGCFVLRKGA
+1110 EK
-1125 IESYYQF
+1125 
-1132 APSTTYDEKPTKAV
+1132 
-1146 EETSNLQDQSEA
+1146 
-1158 YIREKYGD
+1158 
-1166 IIRAL
+1166 
-1171 EFVALTKKVD
+1171 ALTAIALLFAIQNLKPSPFCLLDEIEAALDDSNVGRYANYLHKLTKHTQFIVITHRRGTMSAADRLYGITMQEKGVSTLVSVD
-1181 ESFAV
+1181 LIENDLNDR
-1186 KKELLSELA
+1186 KKES
-1195 LVIGMLPRISDTKE
+1195 
-1209 LYAAIKQAKGNN
+1209 
-1221 DSLFTYDPIN
+1221 
-1231 ENGRLGVNVSI
+1231 
-1242 KSEIID
+1242 
-1248 VSGFPFRIFCGDN
+1248 
-1261 VNDVV
+1261 
-1266 ERTICCSLA
+1266 

>member
-265 TKSEYESAEN
+265 TKSEYEAAEN

-469 KAEIAEKN
+469 KAEITEKN

-806 AAVALK
+806 AAVSLK

-854 ISETKELVSAKQA
+854 IGETKELVSAKQA

-1028 EGMRTQFTAKFEEI
+1028 EGMRAQFTAKFEEI

-1057 RGTIELVEGEDDATK
+1057 RGTIELVEGEDILEAGILIISQPPGK
-1072 AIRRAVI
+1072 KLQNMM
-1079 AQLLSSSQ
+1079 QLSGG
-1087 ESLAQWPDA
+1087 
-1096 DVWCSMQISLDNLL
+1096 
-1110 SSLEKIGCFVLRKGA
+1110 EK
-1125 IESYYQF
+1125 
-1132 APSTTYDEKPTKAV
+1132 
-1146 EETSNLQDQSEA
+1146 
-1158 YIREKYGD
+1158 
-1166 IIRAL
+1166 
-1171 EFVALTKKVD
+1171 ALTAIALLFAIQNLKPSPFCLLDEIEAALDDSNVGRYANYLHKLTKHTQFIVITHRRGTMSAADRLYGITMQEKGVSTLVSVD
-1181 ESFAV
+1181 LIENDLNDR
-1186 KKELLSELA
+1186 KKES
-1195 LVIGMLPRISDTKE
+1195 
-1209 LYAAIKQAKGNN
+1209 
-1221 DSLFTYDPIN
+1221 
-1231 ENGRLGVNVSI
+1231 
-1242 KSEIID
+1242 
-1248 VSGFPFRIFCGDN
+1248 
-1261 VNDVV
+1261 
-1266 ERTICCSLA
+1266 

>member
-243 ELNGRLKIVDDDLED
+243 ELNDRLKIVDDDLED

-265 TKSEYESAEN
+265 TKSEYEAAEN

-294 ELENQKL
+294 ELESQKL

-339 VKELREQYNDLNT
+339 VKELREQYNNLNT

-552 IVTDKESTAKELI
+552 IVTDKEATAKELI

-578 LPLNAIHARN
+578 LPLNAIHARD

-696 EKAAVADLRNQ
+696 ENAAVADLRNQ

-1057 RGTIELVEGEDDATK
+1057 RGTIELVEGEDILEAGILIISQPPGK
-1072 AIRRAVI
+1072 KLQNMM
-1079 AQLLSSSQ
+1079 QLSGG
-1087 ESLAQWPDA
+1087 
-1096 DVWCSMQISLDNLL
+1096 
-1110 SSLEKIGCFVLRKGA
+1110 EK
-1125 IESYYQF
+1125 
-1132 APSTTYDEKPTKAV
+1132 
-1146 EETSNLQDQSEA
+1146 
-1158 YIREKYGD
+1158 
-1166 IIRAL
+1166 
-1171 EFVALTKKVD
+1171 ALTAIALLFAIQNLKPSPFCLLDEIEAALDDSNVGRYANYLHKLTKHTQFIVITHRRGTMSAADRLYGITMQEKGVSTLVSVD
-1181 ESFAV
+1181 LIENDLNDR
-1186 KKELLSELA
+1186 KKES
-1195 LVIGMLPRISDTKE
+1195 
-1209 LYAAIKQAKGNN
+1209 
-1221 DSLFTYDPIN
+1221 
-1231 ENGRLGVNVSI
+1231 
-1242 KSEIID
+1242 
-1248 VSGFPFRIFCGDN
+1248 
-1261 VNDVV
+1261 
-1266 ERTICCSLA
+1266 

>member
-243 ELNGRLKIVDDDLED
+243 ELNGRLKIVDDDLEE

-265 TKSEYESAEN
+265 TKSEYEAAEN

-761 SEILKISESRNQVSG
+761 SEILKISESRKQVSG

-854 ISETKELVSAKQA
+854 IGETKELVSAKQA
-867 DIELVKNSIEES
+867 DIELVKNSIEQS

-1028 EGMRTQFTAKFEEI
+1028 EGMRAQFTAKFEEI

-1057 RGTIELVEGEDDATK
+1057 RGTIELVEGEDILEAGILIISQPPGK
-1072 AIRRAVI
+1072 KLQNMM
-1079 AQLLSSSQ
+1079 QLSGG
-1087 ESLAQWPDA
+1087 
-1096 DVWCSMQISLDNLL
+1096 
-1110 SSLEKIGCFVLRKGA
+1110 EK
-1125 IESYYQF
+1125 
-1132 APSTTYDEKPTKAV
+1132 
-1146 EETSNLQDQSEA
+1146 
-1158 YIREKYGD
+1158 
-1166 IIRAL
+1166 
-1171 EFVALTKKVD
+1171 ALTAIALLFAIQNLKPSPFCLLDEIEAALDDSNVGRYANYLHKLTKHTQFIVITHRRGTMSAADRLYGITMQEKGVSTLVSVD
-1181 ESFAV
+1181 LIENDLNDR
-1186 KKELLSELA
+1186 KKES
-1195 LVIGMLPRISDTKE
+1195 
-1209 LYAAIKQAKGNN
+1209 
-1221 DSLFTYDPIN
+1221 
-1231 ENGRLGVNVSI
+1231 
-1242 KSEIID
+1242 
-1248 VSGFPFRIFCGDN
+1248 
-1261 VNDVV
+1261 
-1266 ERTICCSLA
+1266 

>member
-265 TKSEYESAEN
+265 TKSEYEAAEN

-339 VKELREQYNDLNT
+339 VKELREQYNNLNT

-761 SEILKISESRNQVSG
+761 SEILTISESRNQVSG

-854 ISETKELVSAKQA
+854 IGETKELVSAKQA
-867 DIELVKNSIEES
+867 DIELVKNSIEQS

-892 LRAAKEKVNASHKE
+892 LRAAKGKVNASHKE

-1028 EGMRTQFTAKFEEI
+1028 EGMRAQFTAKFEEI

-1057 RGTIELVEGEDDATK
+1057 RGTIELVEGEDILEAGILIISQPPGK
-1072 AIRRAVI
+1072 KLQNMM
-1079 AQLLSSSQ
+1079 QLSGG
-1087 ESLAQWPDA
+1087 
-1096 DVWCSMQISLDNLL
+1096 
-1110 SSLEKIGCFVLRKGA
+1110 EK
-1125 IESYYQF
+1125 
-1132 APSTTYDEKPTKAV
+1132 
-1146 EETSNLQDQSEA
+1146 
-1158 YIREKYGD
+1158 
-1166 IIRAL
+1166 
-1171 EFVALTKKVD
+1171 ALTAIALLFAIQNLKPSPFCLLDEIEAALDDSNVGRYANYLHKLTKHTQFIVITHRRGTMSAADRLYGITMQEKGVSTLVSVD
-1181 ESFAV
+1181 LIENDLNDR
-1186 KKELLSELA
+1186 KKES
-1195 LVIGMLPRISDTKE
+1195 
-1209 LYAAIKQAKGNN
+1209 
-1221 DSLFTYDPIN
+1221 
-1231 ENGRLGVNVSI
+1231 
-1242 KSEIID
+1242 
-1248 VSGFPFRIFCGDN
+1248 
-1261 VNDVV
+1261 
-1266 ERTICCSLA
+1266 

>member
-596 NEKGVIGVASNLVRV
+596 NEKGVIGVANNLVRV

-798 LEAKKSEE
+798 LETKKSEE

-854 ISETKELVSAKQA
+854 IGETKELVSAKQA

-1028 EGMRTQFTAKFEEI
+1028 EGMRAQFTAKFEEI

-1057 RGTIELVEGEDDATK
+1057 RGTIELVEGEDILEAGILIISQPPGK
-1072 AIRRAVI
+1072 KLQNMM
-1079 AQLLSSSQ
+1079 QLSGG
-1087 ESLAQWPDA
+1087 
-1096 DVWCSMQISLDNLL
+1096 
-1110 SSLEKIGCFVLRKGA
+1110 EK
-1125 IESYYQF
+1125 
-1132 APSTTYDEKPTKAV
+1132 
-1146 EETSNLQDQSEA
+1146 
-1158 YIREKYGD
+1158 
-1166 IIRAL
+1166 
-1171 EFVALTKKVD
+1171 ALTAIALLFAIQNLKPSPFCLLDEIEAALDDSNVGRYANYLHKLTKHTQFIVITHRRGTMSAADRLYGITMQEKGVSTLVSVD
-1181 ESFAV
+1181 LIENDLNDR
-1186 KKELLSELA
+1186 KKES
-1195 LVIGMLPRISDTKE
+1195 
-1209 LYAAIKQAKGNN
+1209 
-1221 DSLFTYDPIN
+1221 
-1231 ENGRLGVNVSI
+1231 
-1242 KSEIID
+1242 
-1248 VSGFPFRIFCGDN
+1248 
-1261 VNDVV
+1261 
-1266 ERTICCSLA
+1266 